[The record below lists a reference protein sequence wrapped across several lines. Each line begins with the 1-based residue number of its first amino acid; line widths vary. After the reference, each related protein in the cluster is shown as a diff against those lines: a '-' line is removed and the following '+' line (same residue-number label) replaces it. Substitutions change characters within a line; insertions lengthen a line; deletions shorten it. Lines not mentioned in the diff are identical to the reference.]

1 MAFGDACHTRDVAHQ
16 LFARPV
22 VLVVLPTLV
31 LVLGLVLVL
40 AGCSSSDD
48 PRDALDT
55 DTAQATASTPSP
67 TTTIPPAAETTT
79 TTIATEPEVTAPPA
93 TDAVVPTSLVEVAA
107 DDELVRRPEENEG
120 TDERNHWIGRNV
132 MTDSSVEVVWSEV
145 DGTSVT
151 YRVYRAP
158 LTADLDRENIALTDD
173 LLVYKGPG
181 GITTFVDGTV
191 ETGTFY
197 SYLLL
202 VDVDGT
208 TLPRRWANALAV
220 TDTEPPSPI
229 TNLGSEIIDG
239 EVVLRWDPSTDNVEF
254 ASYSVSLV
262 VDGELRYL
270 GGGGDQ
276 AQASF
281 VDTRPEPG
289 TSTYSVQAVDFHNN
303 RTEEARIEVTV
314 G

>member
-1 MAFGDACHTRDVAHQ
+1 MAFGDACHTRDVAQQ
-16 LFARPV
+16 LFARRPV
-22 VLVVLPTLV
+22 FLVLLVALV
-31 LVLGLVLVL
+31 LVLAL

-55 DTAQATASTPSP
+55 DTAQASVSTSAP
-67 TTTIPPAAETTT
+67 TTTIPPAPETTRST
-79 TTIATEPEVTAPPA
+79 VPAEPEATVPPA
-93 TDAVVPTSLVEVAA
+93 TDALVPTSLVEVTA
-107 DDELVRRPEENEG
+107 DDELVRRPEENAG
-120 TDERNHWIGRNV
+120 TDEGNHWIGRNV

-145 DGTSVT
+145 DGTSVI

-158 LTADLDRENIALTDD
+158 ITADLDRENIALTND
-173 LLVYKGPG
+173 LLVYEGPSG
-181 GITTFVDGTV
+181 VTTFVDGTV

-197 SYLLL
+197 SYLLA

-229 TNLGSEIIDG
+229 TNLESEIVDG

-289 TSTYSVQAVDFHNN
+289 TNTYSVQAVDFHNN